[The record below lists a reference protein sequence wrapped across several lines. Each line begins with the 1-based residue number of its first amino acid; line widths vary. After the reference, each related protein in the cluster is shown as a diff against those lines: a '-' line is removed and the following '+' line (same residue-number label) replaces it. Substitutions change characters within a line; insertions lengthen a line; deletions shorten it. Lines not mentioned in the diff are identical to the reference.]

1 MVLPIALSIIGW
13 PPSYLL
19 LVLMT
24 SVSDSRPP
32 YSIYSSDSQ
41 TRPGAPCR
49 SSGPSEHSQAPK
61 AVEVYRET
69 LTSLWTA
76 LPIVYSHG
84 GRIEFTSTSSV
95 GESYL
100 GGYQANPSQVGHLR
114 HRSSGVREREVLF
127 STRRKI
133 RYWISVFGE
142 SVDASGQEFGWCF
155 IREHGSL
162 SWNVHLELYANW
174 VYHVSSLK
182 LFNSMYMF
190 IEIL

>member
-24 SVSDSRPP
+24 SLSATPSNP
-32 YSIYSSDSQ
+32 Q
-41 TRPGAPCR
+41 TPIHGQGLRV
-49 SSGPSEHSQAPK
+49 EHSQAPK

-69 LTSLWTA
+69 LTSLWTP
-76 LPIVYSHG
+76 LPIIYSHG
-84 GRIEFTSTSSV
+84 GRIEFTSSSSI
-95 GESYL
+95 GESSL
-100 GGYQANPSQVGHLR
+100 SSYQANLAQVGHLR

-127 STRRKI
+127 STRREI
-133 RYWISVFGE
+133 RYQLSPYGE
-142 SVDASGQEFGWCF
+142 SIDASGQEFGWCF

-162 SWNVHLELYANW
+162 SWNVHLKLCANW